1 MPAEGPER
9 AGEASADG
17 AGGVDADKVQVAGFT
32 LEQGQHVA
40 QFGQRL
46 LLLAVAVPG
55 IFVQAQIGVDSQQR
69 QGLAQLRQGS
79 DQALAIQ
86 LRVTAQGHLLL
97 CLSAIVDQLQ
107 LRAGLGHLAGLAYL
121 GMVEA
126 HELRLFGAVAEG
138 ELFARLQ
145 GFAHIPDQGFESVLH
160 QASPPNTSIWRNTQ
174 AGEAWPT
181 RTTWLGSPL
190 PQLGVPS
197 TWKVLLSPTAA
208 RLRQNCAEMPR

>member
-9 AGEASADG
+9 AGEAPADG
-17 AGGVDADKVQVAGFT
+17 AGGVDADKVKVAGFA
-32 LEQGQHVA
+32 LEQGQHIA

-55 IFVQAQIGVDSQQR
+55 AFVQAQVRIDRQQW
-69 QGLAQLRQGS
+69 QGLAQLLQGRE
-79 DQALAIQ
+79 QALAIQ
-86 LRVTAQGHLLL
+86 LRVTTQGHLLL
-97 CLSAIVDQLQ
+97 CLAAIADQPQ
-107 LRAGLGHLAGLAYL
+107 LRAGLVHGAGLAHL
-121 GMVEA
+121 GMVET

-145 GFAHIPDQGFESVLH
+145 GFAHIPDQGFESVFH

>member
-1 MPAEGPER
+1 M
-9 AGEASADG
+9 
-17 AGGVDADKVQVAGFT
+17 VQ
-32 LEQGQHVA
+32 Q
-40 QFGQRL
+40 
-46 LLLAVAVPG
+46 AVAVPG
-55 IFVQAQIGVDSQQR
+55 AFVQAQVRVEGQQR
-69 QGLAQLRQGS
+69 QGLAQLLKGIV
-79 DQALAIQ
+79 QALAVQ
-86 LRVTAQGHLLL
+86 LHVATQGHLLFRL
-97 CLSAIVDQLQ
+97 AAIAHQPQ
-107 LRAGLGHLAGLAYL
+107 LRAGLAHFTGLAHL
-121 GMVEA
+121 GVVET

-138 ELFARLQ
+138 ELLACLQ
-145 GFAHIPDQGFESVLH
+145 GSAHIPDKRFESVFH